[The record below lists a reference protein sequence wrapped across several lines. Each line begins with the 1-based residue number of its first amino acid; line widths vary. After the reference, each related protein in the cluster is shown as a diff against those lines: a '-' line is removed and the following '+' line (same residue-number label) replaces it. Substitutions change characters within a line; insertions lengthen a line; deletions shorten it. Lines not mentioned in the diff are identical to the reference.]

1 MKQGIR
7 RGTGVIVCVAVAAA
21 AAAGC
26 GSTKK
31 ASSTSTAASSTS
43 TASSTAS
50 AHQFSPAV
58 QAKLRQ
64 AVNGFVGPG
73 KFPGLVVGISS
84 PQGSFLY
91 AAGYSD
97 LATHASLQTNEVFR
111 IGSITKTFTATVI
124 LQLAQQ
130 GKLSLNDSLSKYE
143 PQIPHASSITI
154 RELLNMTSGIRHG
167 TSPFPNARNPQKSL
181 TPQQVIANTTS
192 HPLLFAPGTKYS
204 YSDTG
209 YLILGE
215 VATKVTGTD
224 IGTLIQRQILTP
236 LGLHHTVYDPSSP
249 LPSPAAHGYRF
260 VHGQAQDATNWN
272 EAWAGSAGAMA
283 STVGDLETWAPVLV
297 TGKGIL
303 SPSTQRQRLQMVNT
317 GQGISYGL
325 GIAQITGF
333 LGHDGEVAGYNAT
346 ALYSPQANVTLVVL
360 GNTSPLLNLPQQ
372 PTLETLPYVATALVR
387 ALPPPIGSG

>member
-1 MKQGIR
+1 LHRRIR
-7 RGTGVIVCVAVAAA
+7 RVTGAIVCAAVAAVA
-21 AAAGC
+21 NGC
-26 GSTKK
+26 GGSNK
-31 ASSTSTAASSTS
+31 SPSGS
-43 TASSTAS
+43 TASTTATTTAS
-50 AHQFSPAV
+50 ARQFSPAV
-58 QAKLRQ
+58 QTKLRQ
-64 AVNGFVGPG
+64 AIQSYVGTG
-73 KFPGLVVGISS
+73 KFPGLLVGISS

-97 LATHASLQTNEVFR
+97 LATHAALRTNQVFR

-130 GKLSLNDSLSKYE
+130 GRLSLSDRLSKYE
-143 PQIPHASSITI
+143 PQIPNAPNITI

-167 TSPFPNARNPQKSL
+167 TSPTPNARNPQTSL
-181 TPQQVIANTTS
+181 SPQQVIANTVS

-249 LPSPAAHGYRF
+249 LPAPAAHGYRY
-260 VHGQAQDATNWN
+260 VHGQAQDTTSWN
-272 EAWAGSAGAMA
+272 EAWSGSAGAMA

-297 TGKGIL
+297 TGNGIL
-303 SPSTQRQRLQMVNT
+303 NPSVQQQRLQMVNT

-333 LGHDGEVAGYNAT
+333 LGHDGEVMGYNAT
-346 ALYSPQANVTLVVL
+346 MLYSPQTKATLVVL
-360 GNTSPLLNLPQQ
+360 GNTSPLLNVPQQ
-372 PTLETLPYVATALVR
+372 PTLETLPYVATALVKV
-387 ALPPPIGSG
+387 LPPPIGSG

>member
-1 MKQGIR
+1 
-7 RGTGVIVCVAVAAA
+7 
-21 AAAGC
+21 
-26 GSTKK
+26 
-31 ASSTSTAASSTS
+31 
-43 TASSTAS
+43 
-50 AHQFSPAV
+50 
-58 QAKLRQ
+58 
-64 AVNGFVGPG
+64 
-73 KFPGLVVGISS
+73 
-84 PQGSFLY
+84 LY
-91 AAGYSD
+91 AAGYSN
-97 LATHASLQTNEVFR
+97 LATHAPSQTNQVFR

-130 GKLSLNDSLSKYE
+130 GKLSLSDPLSKYE

-167 TSPFPNARNPQKSL
+167 TSPTPNAQNPQSSL
-181 TPQQVIANTTS
+181 SPQQVIANTTS
-192 HPLLFAPGTKYS
+192 HPLLFAPGTKYN

-215 VATKVTGTD
+215 VATKVTGSD

-249 LPSPAAHGYRF
+249 LPSPTAHGYQF
-260 VHGQAQDATNWN
+260 VQGQAQDTTNWN

-297 TGKGIL
+297 TGNGVL
-303 SPSTQRQRLQMVNT
+303 NAAMQQQRLQMVNT
-317 GQGISYGL
+317 GQGITYGL

-333 LGHDGEVAGYNAT
+333 LGHDGEVYGYNST
-346 ALYSPQANVTLVVL
+346 MLYSPQTKTTLVVL
-360 GNTSPLLNLPQQ
+360 GNTSPILNKPPQ

-387 ALPPPIGSG
+387 ALPPPNGSG

>member
-1 MKQGIR
+1 LYRWIGR
-7 RGTGVIVCVAVAAA
+7 VSGAIVCAAAVAVV
-21 AAAGC
+21 GC
-26 GSTKK
+26 GSSKK
-31 ASSTSTAASSTS
+31 SPSTA
-43 TASSTAS
+43 TAGTTPS
-50 AHQFSPAV
+50 AHQFSPAI

-64 AVNGFVGPG
+64 AVNGFVGTG
-73 KFPGLVVGISS
+73 KFPGLLVGISS

-91 AAGYSD
+91 AAGYSNV
-97 LATHASLQTNEVFR
+97 ATHAPLQANEVLR

-130 GKLSLNDSLSKYE
+130 GKLSLNDPLSKYE
-143 PQIPHASSITI
+143 PQIPNASSITI

-167 TSPFPNARNPQKSL
+167 SSPFPSAQNPQKSL
-181 TPQQVIANTTS
+181 TPQQVIANTVK

-215 VATKVTGTD
+215 VATKVTATD

-236 LGLHHTVYDPSSP
+236 LGLHHTVYAPGPP
-249 LPSPAAHGYRF
+249 LPSPTAHGYRY
-260 VHGQAQDATNWN
+260 VHGQAQDTTSWN
-272 EAWAGSAGAMA
+272 EGWAGSAGTMA
-283 STVGDLETWAPVLV
+283 STLADLEAWAPALA

-303 SPSTQRQRLQMVNT
+303 SPSMQQQRLQMVNT

-333 LGHDGEVAGYNAT
+333 FGHDGEVVGYNAT
-346 ALYSPQANVTLVVL
+346 MLYSPQANATLVVM
-360 GNTSPLLNLPQQ
+360 GNTSPLLNVPAQ
-372 PTLETLPYVATALVR
+372 PTLETLPYVADALVKT
-387 ALPPPIGSG
+387 LPPPLGSG